1 MTTVEGRVAEV
12 RRRIAEATRRAGRA
26 ESSVVLIGASKRQAL
41 DRLQAAW
48 AAGVRVFGENRV
60 QEALEKQPLLPPEV
74 DWHLIGPLQ
83 SNKAKRAATAF
94 STVHSIDRV
103 KIARALDRHAGEAGR
118 TIEGLL
124 EVNLGEEES
133 KHGFSPTTLLEEA
146 LSLGDLEH
154 LRVVGLM
161 AIPPFEADPAAAR
174 RWFGRLRGGDR
185 GGSYSRA
192 GRHGAVRVATS
203 AHQPMST
210 RSESSSIEGAPI
222 GLERLFP
229 HCSSTDLGRVA
240 DEPEAESVCARFE
253 RNDAHHDRS
262 HIEREGVDGEVD
274 ELPIRHG
281 AGRGH
286 DGCAGQRQVRDADL
300 SVTKTSLHLD
310 GESEADPTFPCE
322 AGVTDSPNRE
332 RDEREIPA

>member
-174 RWFGRLRGGDR
+174 RWFGRLRELRDELFSEAAWSDR
-185 GGSYSRA
+185 PGYLSMGMS
-192 GRHGAVRVATS
+192 HDFEGAIEEGATHVRVGTA
-203 AHQPMST
+203 
-210 RSESSSIEGAPI
+210 
-222 GLERLFP
+222 LFGSRP
-229 HCSSTDLGRVA
+229 PLTN
-240 DEPEAESVCARFE
+240 P
-253 RNDAHHDRS
+253 
-262 HIEREGVDGEVD
+262 
-274 ELPIRHG
+274 
-281 AGRGH
+281 
-286 DGCAGQRQVRDADL
+286 
-300 SVTKTSLHLD
+300 
-310 GESEADPTFPCE
+310 
-322 AGVTDSPNRE
+322 
-332 RDEREIPA
+332 